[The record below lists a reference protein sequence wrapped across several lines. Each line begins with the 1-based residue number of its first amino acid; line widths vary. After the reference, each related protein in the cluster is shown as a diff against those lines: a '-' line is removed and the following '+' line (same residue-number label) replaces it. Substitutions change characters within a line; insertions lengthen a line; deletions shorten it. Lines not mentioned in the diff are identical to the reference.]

1 MSIITQ
7 IVVGIIIL
15 LLVVYIVNYMI
26 YPSSGNND
34 ILPTM
39 TPLNTK
45 KEIASADVVK
55 KILLGS
61 SSSTVMGFF
70 KLENG
75 NRTLNYQNQYIP
87 LLQVENNWRLE
98 VMPSS
103 MGDQNPA
110 TRLQVRTQRGTVKQT
125 EIIDLPPIPRQKWV
139 FIAIL
144 RDGRRFDVIYDR
156 QIVASH
162 RMNDYPVVISSPL
175 SIGYD
180 KLDGSAIH
188 VILNGARLS
197 PEFAE
202 RLRSTYVDTNNVILE
217 DNPINLTLPNVSLL
231 AQCPSGFPCDTI
243 TQAPLNNL
251 VQWSTPYA

>member
-1 MSIITQ
+1 
-7 IVVGIIIL
+7 
-15 LLVVYIVNYMI
+15 
-26 YPSSGNND
+26 
-34 ILPTM
+34 M
-39 TPLNTK
+39 TPLNAK
-45 KEIASADVVK
+45 KEIALADIVK
-55 KILLGS
+55 KVILGT

-75 NRTLNYQNQYIP
+75 NRTISYQNEYIP

-110 TRLQVRTQRGTVKQT
+110 TRLQVRTQSGVSKNT

-162 RMNDYPVVISSPL
+162 RLNDYPVVISSPL

-180 KLDGSAIH
+180 KLNGSAIH
-188 VILNGARLS
+188 IILNSARLS
-197 PEFAE
+197 PEYVE
-202 RLRSTYVDTNNVILE
+202 RLRTTYVDTNNAILE
-217 DNPINLTLPNVSLL
+217 DNPINLSLPKLSFL
-231 AQCPSGFPCDTI
+231 AQCPSGFPCDTV
-243 TQAPLNNL
+243 TQPPLNNL

>member
-7 IVVGIIIL
+7 IVFGIIIL

-144 RDGRRFDVIYDR
+144 RDGRRFDIIYDK

-162 RMNDYPVVISSPL
+162 RLNDYPVVISSPL

-243 TQAPLNNL
+243 TQPPLNNL

>member
-1 MSIITQ
+1 
-7 IVVGIIIL
+7 
-15 LLVVYIVNYMI
+15 
-26 YPSSGNND
+26 
-34 ILPTM
+34 
-39 TPLNTK
+39 
-45 KEIASADVVK
+45 
-55 KILLGS
+55 
-61 SSSTVMGFF
+61 
-70 KLENG
+70 
-75 NRTLNYQNQYIP
+75 
-87 LLQVENNWRLE
+87 
-98 VMPSS
+98 

-144 RDGRRFDVIYDR
+144 RDGRRFDIIYDR

-162 RMNDYPVVISSPL
+162 RTNDYPVVISSPL

-188 VILNGARLS
+188 VIVNGARLS
-197 PEFAE
+197 PEYAE

>member
-7 IVVGIIIL
+7 IIFGIIML
-15 LLVVYIVNYMI
+15 LLVVYIVVYMF

-34 ILPTM
+34 VLPTM
-39 TPLNTK
+39 TPLNVK
-45 KEIASADVVK
+45 KEIALADIVK
-55 KILLGS
+55 KIILGT

-75 NRTLNYQNQYIP
+75 NRTISYQNEYIP

-110 TRLQVRTQRGTVKQT
+110 TRLQVRTQRGASKQT

-144 RDGRRFDVIYDR
+144 RDGRRFDVIYDK

-162 RMNDYPVVISSPL
+162 RLNDYPVVISSPL

-180 KLDGSAIH
+180 KLNGSAIH
-188 VILNGARLS
+188 VILNSARLS
-197 PEFAE
+197 PEYVE
-202 RLRSTYVDTNNVILE
+202 RLRSSYVDTNNAILE
-217 DNPINLTLPNVSLL
+217 DNPLNLSLPNLSFL
-231 AQCPSGFPCDTI
+231 AQCPSGFPCDTV
-243 TQAPLNNL
+243 TKPPANNL

>member
-7 IVVGIIIL
+7 IVFGIIIL

-34 ILPTM
+34 VLPTM

-45 KEIASADVVK
+45 KEIAAADVVK
-55 KILLGS
+55 KVLLGS

-110 TRLQVRTQRGTVKQT
+110 TRLQVRTQRGAVKQM
-125 EIIDLPPIPRQKWV
+125 EIIDLPSIPRQKWV

-144 RDGRRFDVIYDR
+144 RDGRRFDVIYDK

-162 RMNDYPVVISSPL
+162 RLNDYPVVISSPL

-180 KLDGSAIH
+180 TLNGSAIH
-188 VILNGARLS
+188 VILNGTRLT
-197 PEFAE
+197 PENIE
-202 RLRSTYVDTNNVILE
+202 RLRSTYIDTNNVILE
-217 DNPINLTLPNVSLL
+217 DNPLSFSLPNLSFL
-231 AQCPSGFPCDTI
+231 AQCPSGFPCDTV
-243 TQAPLNNL
+243 TTPPANNL

>member
-7 IVVGIIIL
+7 IVFGIIIL

-55 KILLGS
+55 KVLLGS

-144 RDGRRFDVIYDR
+144 RDGRRFDIIYDR

-243 TQAPLNNL
+243 TQPPLNNL

>member
-7 IVVGIIIL
+7 IVFGIIML
-15 LLVVYIVNYMI
+15 LLVVYIVVYMI
-26 YPSSGNND
+26 YPSTGNND
-34 ILPTM
+34 VLPKI
-39 TPLNTK
+39 TPLNAK
-45 KEIASADVVK
+45 KEIALADIVK
-55 KILLGS
+55 KTILGS

-75 NRTLNYQNQYIP
+75 NRTLNYQNEYIP

-98 VMPSS
+98 VLPSS

-110 TRLQVRTQRGTVKQT
+110 TRLQIRTQSGAVKQT
-125 EIIDLPPIPRQKWV
+125 ETIDLPAIPRQKWV

-144 RDGRRFDVIYDR
+144 RDGRRFDVIYDK

-162 RMNDYPVVISSPL
+162 RVNDYPVVISSPL
-175 SIGYD
+175 SVGHD
-180 KLDGSAIH
+180 KLNGSVIH

-197 PEFAE
+197 PEFVE

-217 DNPINLTLPNVSLL
+217 DNSINLSLPNLSFL
-231 AQCPSGFPCDTI
+231 AQCPSGFPCDTV
-243 TQAPLNNL
+243 TQPPANNL
-251 VQWSTPYA
+251 LQWSTPYA

>member
-7 IVVGIIIL
+7 IVFGIIML
-15 LLVVYIVNYMI
+15 LLVIYIVVYMI

-34 ILPTM
+34 VLSKM
-39 TPLNTK
+39 TPLNVK
-45 KEIASADVVK
+45 KEIALADVVK
-55 KILLGS
+55 KTMLGT

-75 NRTLNYQNQYIP
+75 NRTINYQNEYIP

-103 MGDQNPA
+103 MGNKNPA
-110 TRLQVRTQRGTVKQT
+110 TRLQVRTQRGVSQNT

-162 RMNDYPVVISSPL
+162 RLNDYPVVISSPL
-175 SIGYD
+175 SIGHD

-188 VILNGARLS
+188 IILNGARLI
-197 PEFAE
+197 PEYVD
-202 RLRSTYVDTNNVILE
+202 RLRSTYVDTNNAILE
-217 DNPINLTLPNVSLL
+217 DNPINLSLPKLSFL
-231 AQCPSGFPCDTI
+231 AQCPSGFPCDTV
-243 TQAPLNNL
+243 TQPPANNL

>member
-7 IVVGIIIL
+7 IVFGIIML
-15 LLVVYIVNYMI
+15 LLVIYIVVYMI

-34 ILPTM
+34 VLSKM
-39 TPLNTK
+39 TPLNVK
-45 KEIASADVVK
+45 KEIAPADVVK
-55 KILLGS
+55 KTMLGT

-75 NRTLNYQNQYIP
+75 NRTINYQNEYIP

-103 MGDQNPA
+103 MGNQNPA
-110 TRLQVRTQRGTVKQT
+110 TRLQVRTQRGAVKQMET
-125 EIIDLPPIPRQKWV
+125 IDLPPIPRQKWV

-144 RDGRRFDVIYDR
+144 RDGRRFDVIYDK

-162 RMNDYPVVISSPL
+162 RLNDYPVVISGPL

-180 KLDGSAIH
+180 TLNGSVIH
-188 VILNGARLS
+188 VILNGTRLT
-197 PEFAE
+197 PENIE
-202 RLRSTYVDTNNVILE
+202 RLRSTYIDTNNAILE
-217 DNPINLTLPNVSLL
+217 DNPLSFSLPNLSFL
-231 AQCPSGFPCDTI
+231 AQCPSGFPCDTV
-243 TQAPLNNL
+243 TKPPANNL

>member
-7 IVVGIIIL
+7 IVFGIIIL

-197 PEFAE
+197 PEYVE

-243 TQAPLNNL
+243 TQAPP
-251 VQWSTPYA
+251 Q

>member
-7 IVVGIIIL
+7 IVFGIIIL

-45 KEIASADVVK
+45 KEIASAEVVK
-55 KILLGS
+55 KVLLGS

-144 RDGRRFDVIYDR
+144 RDGRRFDIIYDR

-243 TQAPLNNL
+243 TQPPLNNL

>member
-7 IVVGIIIL
+7 IVFGIIIL

-144 RDGRRFDVIYDR
+144 RDGRRFDIIYDK

-162 RMNDYPVVISSPL
+162 RLNDYPVVISSPL

-180 KLDGSAIH
+180 KLDGSVIH

-243 TQAPLNNL
+243 TQPPLTNL